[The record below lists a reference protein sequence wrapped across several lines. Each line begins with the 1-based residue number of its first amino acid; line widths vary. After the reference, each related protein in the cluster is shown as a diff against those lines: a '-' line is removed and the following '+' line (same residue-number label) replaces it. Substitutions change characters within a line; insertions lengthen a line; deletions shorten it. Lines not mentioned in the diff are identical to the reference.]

1 MTPLLRSAVAT
12 RRVLVFVVLSAV
24 AGLLVGGLV
33 LPVAGTIGLV
43 ARASSEQFEDLP
55 SEFKTPPLPQTTRM
69 YTADGKLIAR
79 FYDQDRKLVALENVS
94 QRMKQAQL
102 AIEDA
107 RFYEHGGADVRGLAR
122 AALNNASGGG
132 TQGASTLTQQ
142 YVKLALVYKARQEGD
157 EQAEREAVEETVGR
171 KLRELRYAVALEE
184 QLTKDEIFERYLN
197 IAYYGNGAYGIE
209 TAANRYFSK
218 PASKLTLPEAAL
230 LAGLVQRPNA
240 TSPDKE
246 ENRPAAIERRNV
258 VLNRMAELGMIT
270 AAQAEKA
277 KATKLV
283 LNESKPRPDCEA
295 AYSKN
300 YQFFCDYAKNVFLSD
315 RRFGSTYEIRKE
327 RLYTGGLTIRTT
339 LDSRMQ
345 KAAQDAVDK
354 WVDAEDPTAGVVAMV
369 EPGTGDVKAIAIS
382 KRYGTGK
389 GKTKVNLAIG
399 APLGASKGTL
409 AGSTFKIF
417 VTAAALEKGYGF
429 YHSIYSPAQL
439 RSVRSMTTCD
449 GSTYDPG
456 WQPRN
461 ESASEN
467 GSYTLQRALED
478 SVNTYFVQLEEEIG
492 LCEPVTLAEKMGV
505 LRADTGKKLQ
515 QVQSFTLGTNN
526 VAPLNMAAAYAT
538 FAARGK
544 YCPAWPVTKIEDP
557 NGKKYARPECKQ
569 VLDQEVADAVNRL
582 AEGVVDS
589 GTGTA
594 ANISGRDVAGKTGTT
609 NGKQQA
615 WFMGYTPEIAAASV
629 VWNPS
634 PPRGGYSL
642 TGKTIGGRYY
652 YDVFGGS
659 LPAPMWQDAVSGALD
674 AVDAPSG
681 DFVAP
686 QGKFYS
692 GGSYSSSY
700 RHRSSGSW
708 SSRSGSG
715 SGSGSG
721 FGDDD

>member
-33 LPVAGTIGLV
+33 LPVAGGVGLL
-43 ARASSEQFEDLP
+43 ARASSEQFQDLP
-55 SEFKTPPLPQTTRM
+55 SDFEETPLPQTTRM
-69 YTADGKLIAR
+69 LTADGKLIAR
-79 FYDQDRKLVALENVS
+79 FYDQDRKVVS
-94 QRMKQAQL
+94 LDQVSKRMKQAQL
-102 AIEDA
+102 AIEDS
-107 RFYEHGGADVRGLAR
+107 RFYEHGGADLRGLAR

-157 EQAEREAVEETVGR
+157 EEAERAATEETVGR

-184 QLTKDEIFERYLN
+184 KYSKDEIFERYLN
-197 IAYYGNGAYGIE
+197 IAYYGAGAYGIE

-218 PASKLTLPEAAL
+218 PASKLTLEESAL

-240 TSPDKE
+240 TSPDKK
-246 ENRPAAIERRNV
+246 ENRDAAIERRNV
-258 VLNRMAELGMIT
+258 VLNRMAELGMISQT
-270 AAQAEKA
+270 AAARAKA
-277 KATKLV
+277 KKLV
-283 LNESKPRPDCEA
+283 LKESNQRLDCEQASKP
-295 AYSKN
+295 
-300 YQFFCDYAKNVFLSD
+300 YQFFCDYAKSVFLND
-315 RRFGSTYEIRKE
+315 KRFGSTYQARYN
-327 RLYTGGLTIRTT
+327 RLYGGGLTIRTT

-345 KAAQDAVDK
+345 NAALDAVHE
-354 WVDAEDPTAGVVAMV
+354 WVDREDPVAGVVAMV
-369 EPGTGDVKAIAIS
+369 EPGTGDVKSIAIS
-382 KRYGTGK
+382 KDYGRGP
-389 GKTKVNLAIG
+389 GRTKVNLALG

-439 RSVRSMTTCD
+439 RSVRSMETCD
-449 GSTYDPG
+449 GSAYDPG
-456 WQPRN
+456 WQPKN

-467 GSYTLQRALED
+467 GSYTLERALED
-478 SVNTYFVQLEEEIG
+478 SVNTYFVQLEEQIG

-505 LRADTGKKLQ
+505 LRADTGEKLQ

-538 FAARGK
+538 FGARGK
-544 YCPAWPVTKIEDP
+544 YCPAWPVSDIDDP
-557 NGKKYARPECKQ
+557 KRPNFEYPRPECKQ
-569 VLDQEVADAVNRL
+569 VLDEEVADAVNYL
-582 AEGVVDS
+582 AERVVDS

-642 TGKTIGGRYY
+642 TGKTIGGQYY

-659 LPAPMWQDAVSGALD
+659 LPAPMWQDAVGAALD
-674 AVDAPSG
+674 AVDAPST
-681 DFVAP
+681 DFVRP
-686 QGKFYS
+686 QGKFFS

-700 RHRSSGSW
+700 RHRSGNSW
-708 SSRSGSG
+708 SSSGNSWSGSG
-715 SGSGSG
+715 
-721 FGDDD
+721 DDEDE